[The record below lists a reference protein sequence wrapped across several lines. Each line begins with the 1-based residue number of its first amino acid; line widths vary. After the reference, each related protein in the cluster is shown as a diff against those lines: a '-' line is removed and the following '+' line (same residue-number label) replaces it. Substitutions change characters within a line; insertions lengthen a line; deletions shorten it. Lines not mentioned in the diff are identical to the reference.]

1 MITIKTDQ
9 LEQLY
14 SNTTSAK
21 ARYEEAIRKFEELF
35 GSTADLSYE
44 EFGIFSAPGRT
55 EVGGNHTDHQQGNV
69 LASAIDLDIICAAKT
84 SEKNNVSFLSEG
96 FNQEILDLSELDARD
111 TDSQSSALIRGVAAF
126 FAASGYKIGGF
137 NAYLTSDVL
146 VGSGL
151 SSSAAFE
158 VVIGQ
163 VFNHFYNEGK
173 VSNVFIAQAGQ
184 FAENIY
190 LNKPSGLMD
199 QSASSVGGFVQI
211 DFADPETPKFE
222 AVQFDLASYGYSL
235 CIVDTKGSHANLTE
249 QYALMP
255 EEMKLVA
262 KHFGKKVLSEVDENE
277 FYGSLN
283 LLKGKVPD
291 RAILRAMHYFADNK
305 RAITEAAA
313 LKAGNF
319 DEFLKLVR
327 ESGHSSF
334 EYLQNVY
341 YNPLEQN
348 LSIALGLSQHIL
360 EPVNGAWRVHGGGLA
375 GTIQAFVPNAV
386 LATYREALEKFFGRG
401 SCYVLG
407 VRAIGG
413 TRVI

>member
-1 MITIKTDQ
+1 MIDIKTDK
-9 LEQLY
+9 LEKLY
-14 SNTTSAK
+14 SDTAYAK
-21 ARYEEAIRKFEELF
+21 ARYEAAIVKFEELF
-35 GSTADLSYE
+35 GSADALKSD

-69 LASAIDLDIICAAKT
+69 LASAIDLDIICVAKT
-84 SEKNNVSFLSEG
+84 AKKNTVSFLSEG
-96 FNQEILDLSELDARD
+96 FNQEILDLSKLDPRD
-111 TDSQSSALIRGVAAF
+111 TDAQSSALIRGVAAF
-126 FAASGYKIGGF
+126 FTANGHKIGGF
-137 NAYLTSDVL
+137 SSYLTSDVL

-163 VFNHFYNEGK
+163 VFNHFYNDGK

-211 DFADPETPKFE
+211 DFADPEIPKFD
-222 AVQFDLASYGYSL
+222 AVQFDLARHGYSL
-235 CIVDTKGSHANLTE
+235 CIVDTKGSHVNLTE
-249 QYALMP
+249 QYASMP
-255 EEMKLVA
+255 VEMKLVA
-262 KHFGKKVLSEVDENE
+262 KYFGKKVLSEVNENE
-277 FYGSLN
+277 LYGSLH

-291 RAILRAMHYFADNK
+291 RAILRAMHYFADNR
-305 RAITEAAA
+305 RAVAEAAA
-313 LKAGNF
+313 LKVDNF

-386 LATYREALEKFFGRG
+386 LEVYRTALEKLFGKG
-401 SCYVLG
+401 SCHVLG
-407 VRAIGG
+407 VRAVGG

>member
-1 MITIKTDQ
+1 MIDIRTDK
-9 LEQLY
+9 LEKLY
-14 SNTTSAK
+14 SNVASAK
-21 ARYEEAIRKFEELF
+21 VRYEEAISKFEELY
-35 GSTADLSYE
+35 GSVDALGSA

-69 LASAIDLDIICAAKT
+69 LASAINLDIICVAKT
-84 SEKNNVSFLSEG
+84 TDGNNVNFRSEG
-96 FNQEILDLSELDARD
+96 FNQEILDLSELEPHEN
-111 TDSQSSALIRGVAAF
+111 DSQSSALIRGVAAYF
-126 FAASGYKIGGF
+126 KASGYKVGGF
-137 NAYLTSDVL
+137 NSYLTSDVL

-163 VFNHFYNEGK
+163 VFNHLYNDGK
-173 VSNVFIAQAGQ
+173 VSNVRIAQAGQ
-184 FAENIY
+184 FAENMY

-211 DFADPETPKFE
+211 DFADQDNPKFDF
-222 AVQFDLASYGYSL
+222 VQFDLARHGYSL
-235 CIVDTKGSHANLTE
+235 CIVDTKSSHANLTE
-249 QYALMP
+249 QYASMP

-262 KHFGKKVLSEVDENE
+262 KYFGKKDLHAVDENE
-277 FYGSLN
+277 LYGRLH

-291 RAILRAMHYFADNK
+291 RAILRAMHFFADNK
-305 RAITEAAA
+305 RAVAEAAA
-313 LKAGNF
+313 LKVDNF
-319 DEFLKLVR
+319 DEFLRLVR

-360 EPVNGAWRVHGGGLA
+360 GPVNGAWRVHGGGLA
-375 GTIQAFVPNAV
+375 GTIQAFVPDAV
-386 LATYREALEKFFGRG
+386 LSVYRTALEKLFGKG

-407 VRAIGG
+407 IRATGG
-413 TRVI
+413 TRVF